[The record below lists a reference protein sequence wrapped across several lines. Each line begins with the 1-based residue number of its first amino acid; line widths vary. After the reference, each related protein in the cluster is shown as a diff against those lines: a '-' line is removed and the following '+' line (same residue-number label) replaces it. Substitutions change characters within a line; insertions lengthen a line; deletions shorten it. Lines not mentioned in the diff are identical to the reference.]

1 MNQILD
7 NLSKEQ
13 SSVEVKRFFA
23 KVYLFMFGALL
34 ISGLIAW
41 QYGTVDFA
49 MKYLFHETAKGVKPN
64 GLFTLLAFVPI
75 GIAWIMQSQVRRL
88 PMAALVLLFAAYS
101 IILGFLLSPIFIVYT
116 SSSII
121 GVFFASAGAFGVMA
135 VMGFITPIDLTK
147 FGNLLYMAFVG
158 IFIASIVN
166 WFMHSDMLGY
176 IIAFIGVFV
185 FTGLT
190 AYYMQKLK
198 EFAQESGEDEEHKT
212 KMALIGGF
220 MLYVTFINL
229 FMSLLRLFGSR
240 K

>member
-7 NLSKEQ
+7 NFSKEQ

-34 ISGLIAW
+34 VSGLIAW
-41 QYGTVDFA
+41 QYGTWDFA
-49 MKYLFHETAKGVKPN
+49 TKYLFHESPKGYKPN
-64 GLFTLLAFVPI
+64 GLFMLLAFVPI

-88 PMAALVLLFAAYS
+88 SLPVLVLLFAVYS
-101 IILGFLLSPIFIVYT
+101 IILGFVLSPIFLVYT

-135 VMGFITPIDLTK
+135 IMGFITPIDLTK
-147 FGNLLYMAFVG
+147 FGSLLGMAFMG
-158 IFIASIVN
+158 IFIASIIN
-166 WFMHSDMLGY
+166 WFLHSDALGY

-198 EFAQESGEDEEHKT
+198 EYAQQAEDDEEQKT

-229 FMSLLRLFGSR
+229 FMSLLRLFGS
-240 K
+240 KK